1 MKPLLILYATRE
13 GQTRRIAEHL
23 AATGRT
29 RNLAADVINVSEIPA
44 GFSLD
49 NYSAA
54 VLAASVHMQKHEPE
68 MKSFVV
74 KNRASLERMPTV
86 LLSVSL
92 SEAGAE
98 DPAATPEHRTQ
109 SAEDAEKMIRAF
121 LDETGWHPRHVR
133 AIAGALMYSK
143 YNFVVRF
150 IMKRIARQAGAPTD
164 TSRDYEFTDWE
175 ALDRILDELT
185 SDLAHDAQ

>member
-1 MKPLLILYATRE
+1 MKPILVLYATRE

-23 AATGRT
+23 AATARARG
-29 RNLAADVINVSEIPA
+29 LPADVVNARELPA
-44 GFSLD
+44 GFSLGA
-49 NYSAA
+49 YSGV

-68 MKSFVV
+68 MTKFV
-74 KNRASLERMPTV
+74 KQHLATLEGLPTV
-86 LLSVSL
+86 FLSVSL

-98 DPAATPEHRTQ
+98 DSAATAERRVQ
-109 SAEDAEKMIRAF
+109 SAADADKMIHAF
-121 LDETGWHPRHVR
+121 LDETGWHPRHIR

-175 ALDRILDELT
+175 ALDRIVDQLT
-185 SDLAHDAQ
+185 AEIAGSAE